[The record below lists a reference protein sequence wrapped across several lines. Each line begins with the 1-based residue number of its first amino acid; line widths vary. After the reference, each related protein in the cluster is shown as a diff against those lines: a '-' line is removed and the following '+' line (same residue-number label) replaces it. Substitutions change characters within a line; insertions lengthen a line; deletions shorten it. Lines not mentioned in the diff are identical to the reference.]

1 MKSRIVIVA
10 AFLSLIIIDSSIG
23 RVYMP
28 DWAYAITIVVLIVC
42 FVYYIFKMIYN
53 GKTRL
58 EEGQYALTSNITN
71 TKFEIE
77 KKLNDQKIS
86 FLDSLLEKQNALLQ
100 AIKECSEFVD
110 KESAKR
116 TELAMNRMSTMF
128 DEIGKKIQKETEE
141 IEALEESLKSFST
154 QILEKVV
161 SENDKVQKNLSQIEQ
176 NISRYIENTRSLIG
190 DTSARLTS
198 LTESRIGEVEKA
210 IEDNYASLVQKTQ
223 EHSDSL
229 TSRVSNLAAQ
239 ATSSSNSLLE
249 SLAQILKESDSLS
262 TQILEK
268 IVSENDKSLNHL
280 SQIAQSINSNSENT
294 RSLID
299 GTSTKLTSLT
309 ESLVG
314 GVEKAIEDNYA
325 SLVQK
330 TQEHSDSL
338 TSRVSN
344 LAAQATSSSN
354 SLLESLAQILKEA
367 DSHSTQ
373 ILEKV
378 VSENDKVQKNLS
390 QIEQNISRYIENTR
404 SLIGD
409 TSARLTSL
417 TESRIGEVEKAIEDN
432 YASLVQKTQEHSDSL
447 TSRVSNLAAQATSSS
462 NSLLESLAQIQKESD
477 SLKSAIDG
485 LSQQNSTLQDIFNSG
500 TTQLS
505 EKVENAVNTL
515 VSSIDEARKSN
526 DDTVSHVLQKGEEN
540 TKAVNHAFEDV
551 KNQYSSL
558 HGQLTAATIEFTAKV
573 KNLNDV
579 FTLSLKEAKD
589 NFIQEC
595 TNNNVGLSSQ
605 LLKSVQEESGA
616 LSSKIDTLGK
626 QNQGFIK
633 GQCDVLQKELGNIQ
647 NNTSSL
653 VSEIGKLST
662 KNNNDSIVNSI
673 KSLISG
679 LKIELQ
685 KDVENVNK
693 QVIDTRSLFQ
703 TTNNEVQKLQTL
715 LNIVLKS
722 SEDNKRGISELT
734 SINSGKPTST
744 TGSSVYSS
752 PVSSK
757 PELKPNR
764 TETIVDSETGN
775 TVLNKFERNVLV
787 KSTMNNKAGR
797 VIYEIEYNNGQ
808 IVRSKNFDTNGKLTI
823 EQTYYDNN
831 QVHFRYEYTKN
842 GRITT
847 EFDKF
852 GNKK

>member
-1 MKSRIVIVA
+1 MKSQTVIVA
-10 AFLSLIIIDSSIG
+10 AFLSLIVIDSSIG

-77 KKLNDQKIS
+77 KKLKDQKIS

-100 AIKECSEFVD
+100 AIKECSDFVD

-116 TELAMNRMSTMF
+116 TELAMSRMSTLF
-128 DEIGKKIQKETEE
+128 DEIDKRIQKETED
-141 IEALEESLKSFST
+141 IKALDESLKSLST

-161 SENDKVQKNLSQIEQ
+161 SENEKALNHLSQIAQ
-176 NISRYIENTRSLIG
+176 SINSNRENTRSLID
-190 DTSARLTS
+190 DTSAKLTS

-210 IEDNYASLVQKTQ
+210 IEDTYASLVQKTQEHSDSLTSRVSNLVAQAASSSNSLLESLSQIQKESDSHSTQILEKVVSENEKALNHLSQIAQSINSNRENNRSLIDDTSAKLTSLTESRIGEVEKAIEDTYASLVQKTQ

-249 SLAQILKESDSLS
+249 SLS
-262 TQILEK
+262 
-268 IVSENDKSLNHL
+268 
-280 SQIAQSINSNSENT
+280 
-294 RSLID
+294 
-299 GTSTKLTSLT
+299 
-309 ESLVG
+309 
-314 GVEKAIEDNYA
+314 
-325 SLVQK
+325 
-330 TQEHSDSL
+330 
-338 TSRVSN
+338 
-344 LAAQATSSSN
+344 
-354 SLLESLAQILKEA
+354 
-367 DSHSTQ
+367 
-373 ILEKV
+373 
-378 VSENDKVQKNLS
+378 
-390 QIEQNISRYIENTR
+390 
-404 SLIGD
+404 
-409 TSARLTSL
+409 
-417 TESRIGEVEKAIEDN
+417 
-432 YASLVQKTQEHSDSL
+432 
-447 TSRVSNLAAQATSSS
+447 
-462 NSLLESLAQIQKESD
+462 QIQKESD
-477 SLKSAIDG
+477 SLKTTVDS
-485 LSQQNSTLQDIFNSG
+485 LLQQNSTLKDLFESS

-505 EKVENAVNTL
+505 EKVGNAVN
-515 VSSIDEARKSN
+515 
-526 DDTVSHVLQKGEEN
+526 
-540 TKAVNHAFEDV
+540 
-551 KNQYSSL
+551 
-558 HGQLTAATIEFTAKV
+558 
-573 KNLNDV
+573 
-579 FTLSLKEAKD
+579 
-589 NFIQEC
+589 
-595 TNNNVGLSSQ
+595 
-605 LLKSVQEESGA
+605 
-616 LSSKIDTLGK
+616 
-626 QNQGFIK
+626 
-633 GQCDVLQKELGNIQ
+633 
-647 NNTSSL
+647 
-653 VSEIGKLST
+653 EIGKLSP

-673 KSLISG
+673 KSLISE

-685 KDVENVNK
+685 KDVDNVNK

-722 SEDNKRGISELT
+722 SEDNKRGISELA
-734 SINSGKPTST
+734 SINSGKPTGT
-744 TGSSVYSS
+744 TAAPVYGT

-787 KSTMNNKAGR
+787 KSTMNNKAGH

-808 IVRSKNFDTNGKLTI
+808 IVRSKNYDPNGKLTI